1 MNDLDLLYRDVIRKH
16 AAQPVGFRR
25 PIDATHQHEAD
36 NPLCGDRIL
45 IQLRIVNGELE
56 AAAFDGEACAI
67 CMASAS
73 LLCEHA
79 GGSSPASVLDEQA
92 WLAGRL
98 GPEGSD
104 ELPEDSSRAELM
116 PLLGV
121 RQYPSRIRC
130 ALLPWE
136 AVEEALTD

>member
-1 MNDLDLLYRDVIRKH
+1 MNDLDLLYRDAIRKH

-45 IQLRIVNGELE
+45 IQLRIVHGELE

-73 LLCEHA
+73 MLCETLPGHPVSYLENQHDQLQA
-79 GGSSPASVLDEQA
+79 ALTGDSGSSVMEALV
-92 WLAGRL
+92 
-98 GPEGSD
+98 
-104 ELPEDSSRAELM
+104 

-121 RQYPSRIRC
+121 KPYPARIRC
-130 ALLPWE
+130 ATLPWS
-136 AVEEALTD
+136 AARSAL